1 MEAVM
6 TVEDWARREAQR
18 RFNEVGAR
26 VTVEQARGI
35 AEGIETAFDRLLSDE
50 AVEAAARALA
60 MLEPGEPWPSNEALG
75 GGPTSTRDDEYR
87 SIRRDEA
94 QWALQAAIEAVAREE
109 DGNE

>member
-1 MEAVM
+1 MS
-6 TVEDWARREAQR
+6 VEDWAKREALRQLGPGDGWKLER
-18 RFNEVGAR
+18 ACFAS
-26 VTVEQARGI
+26 GI
-35 AEGIETAFDRLLSDE
+35 TLLADCLLSDE

-87 SIRRDEA
+87 SSFRDDA
-94 QWALQAAIEAVAREE
+94 QWALQAAIDAVTREE